1 MARAS
6 AELIGAIRTTAAKLR
21 QGAHYEWGHAGACNA
36 GHLAQTVTSLTKV
49 QIYRMVDGEWSE
61 HLRDYCPSTGD
72 SLEDVVIQMVR
83 FGFEPGEL
91 ADLEWLRDDQILR
104 RLPDGRRYLR
114 RNDRDD
120 LILYLETWADMLQ
133 EQLEGPAPE
142 TDPTSEPKL
151 AVA

>member
-6 AELIGAIRTTAAKLR
+6 AELIGAIRTTVKRLR
-21 QGAHYEWGHAGACNA
+21 EGAHYEWGHAGSCNA
-36 GHLAQTVTSLTKV
+36 GHLAQTVTKLSRV

-72 SLEDVVIQMVR
+72 SLDDVVTQMIR

-91 ADLEWLRDDQILR
+91 ADLEWLRDDRILR

-114 RNDRDD
+114 RNDRND
-120 LILYLETWADMLQ
+120 LVLYLETWADMLD
-133 EQLEGPAPE
+133 EQLCGPQVEPEPDRAP
-142 TDPTSEPKL
+142 SL
-151 AVA
+151 RVA